1 MRYLLYAKTGNA
13 AEELFYDSELG
24 DPTWA
29 VANPIVKLELNK
41 AGTLSFTILPTHPMY
56 DSFQRMITYVRV
68 TLDDE
73 EIFRGR
79 FLEIQ
84 DSMYKERAIQCEGDI
99 AYLVDSLQPP
109 QQTKNANTTKKT
121 TKTNAKPRIDYG
133 EHVKAKSIDVQEMKI
148 GATVNVSSTL
158 SAQFSKYINQHNSMV
173 ENEKKFTV
181 GNVTVTSKSS
191 NYDFSSSGYRD
202 TMNAIDS
209 DLLNQHGGYLMT
221 RKNPNGPTYIDWLEN
236 PGPVAQQNIVLG
248 VNLIDLQQQMT
259 ADELFTIFVP
269 IGDDDLTIASV
280 NGGKIGIESAT
291 GIARYGKIYKTEN
304 YSGIK
309 DASELKKLGE
319 AYMDANYKPDKVT
332 LSLKAVDMHMLDGTV
347 EAIHVGYKVN
357 VVSEPHGIDMSL
369 YCISIEYDI
378 QNPENNSYE
387 IGDPSE
393 TLSQKT
399 NAERN
404 EAASATRSASS
415 SAAKANASADTLED
429 TINQHAANIMFQADE
444 LFRIDADLVQV
455 HAKCIAIDAQ
465 ETVTVTCDDLEVKA
479 QGKINMEAG
488 GTFTVKAGGDIIMES
503 GTVINFNNSIYLG
516 NHNLPTIGTL
526 QNLDFISVGQIHLT
540 EVEIGGHLYIA
551 DIADEDTGRWDTDK
565 LSGFTSISSMSFP
578 LYEFGNYPTI
588 AGYLED
594 SIKGFGQGSV
604 DSSGNVSI
612 PYYTFSGDNEGS
624 ITFDMAA
631 TQFFQ
636 DSMAAEYDRGY
647 NAGYSDGQSSVQYNT
662 WGYDTLY
669 YYDDAS
675 ANYYM
680 CGNGNYNW
688 YYN

>member
-1 MRYLLYAKTGNA
+1 MRYLLYAKTGAA

-29 VANPIVKLELNK
+29 VANPILKLELNK
-41 AGTLSFTILPTHPMY
+41 AGTLNFTILPTHPMY
-56 DSFQRMITYVRV
+56 GSFQRMITYVRV

-79 FLEIQ
+79 VLEIQ

-109 QQTKNANTTKKT
+109 QQTKDANTTTKT
-121 TKTNAKPRIDYG
+121 TKTNATPKATYG
-133 EHVKAKSIDVQEMKI
+133 DHVRAKSINVQTMTI
-148 GATVNVSSTL
+148 GATVNVSSAL

-181 GNVTVTSKSS
+181 GNITVTSKSS
-191 NYDFSSSGYRD
+191 NYSFSSSGYRD

-236 PGPVAQQNIVLG
+236 PGPVAQQHIVLG

-280 NGGKIGIESAT
+280 NDGKIGIESAT

-404 EAASATRSASS
+404 EAASATRSAAS

-429 TINQHAANIMFQADE
+429 TINQHAANIMFEADE

-455 HAKCIAIDAQ
+455 HAKCINIDAQ
-465 ETVTVTCDDLEVKA
+465 ETVTVTCDDLEVNA
-479 QGKINMEAG
+479 SGKINMQAG
-488 GTFTVKAGGDIIMES
+488 GTFTVKAGGDIKMES
-503 GTVINFNNSIYLG
+503 GTVINFNDTVYLG
-516 NHNLPTIGTL
+516 NKNLPSKG
-526 QNLDFISVGQIHLT
+526 SHLT
-540 EVEIGGHLYIA
+540 DSVSMIAYDVYFHQLEIGSHLYISDIEDENGAKWSTQSLTDFLSMYSASFIYTGGTSGA
-551 DIADEDTGRWDTDK
+551 D
-565 LSGFTSISSMSFP
+565 
-578 LYEFGNYPTI
+578 N
-588 AGYLED
+588 LED
-594 SIKGFGQGSV
+594 SVKGFGQGSV
-604 DSSGNVSI
+604 DGSGIVSI
-612 PYYTFSGDNEGS
+612 PYYTFSGYGEGN

-631 TQFFQ
+631 TQFFI

-647 NAGYSDGQSSVQYNT
+647 DDGYSAGQSSVQYNT